1 MNLFKKKPKQDS
13 LKEFY
18 CAEYDSKMYLIEE
31 KWLWFWISVES
42 DFYYDVH
49 CHKNHELWGMS
60 IIYYRKEDALDI
72 IKLNKE
78 LNARKEKPSET
89 NIIPVNEE

>member
-1 MNLFKKKPKQDS
+1 MFKKKSKQYR

-18 CAEYDSKMYLIEE
+18 CAEYDHKMYLIEE
-31 KWLWFWISVES
+31 KWLGFWIRVES

-49 CHKNHELWGMS
+49 SHKNHELWGTS

-78 LNARKEKPSET
+78 LNARKEKPTET